1 MIDLL
6 EFIIKK
12 EQERKD
18 NADIEVM
25 SEHLWRVEIELKRD
39 MVDYW
44 NDCFND
50 LHILKPDWSS
60 LEKVKDQAMIYM
72 LIHEESTWG
81 KLERRTKNKYR
92 EMLKSISEI
101 DLTDLTVY
109 GKLSDYINIK
119 KLLIIGISLSCLGS
133 LIAFIGHNH
142 FFILIFGRLVQGV
155 GSAAFPSLIMVVVAR
170 NITRKKQGKAFG
182 FIGSIVALG
191 EGLGPSIGG
200 IIAHYI
206 HWSYL
211 LILPMITIVTI
222 PFLIKVMVP
231 GKSTKNTLDIVGI
244 VLMSISIICFMLF
257 TTNYNWTF
265 LILFTIFFVIFIKH
279 ISRVSN
285 PFINPKLGKNI
296 PFMLGLFSGGLIFS
310 IVAGFISMVPYM
322 MKTIYHVN
330 VATIGN
336 SVIFPGTMSVIVFG
350 YFGGFLV
357 DRKGSLFVFI
367 LGSLSISISFLT
379 IAFFVEFSM
388 WLTTFMFIFVMGG
401 LSFTKTVI
409 SKIVS
414 SSLSEEEVASG
425 MSLLNFTS
433 FLSEGTG
440 IAIVGGLLSLQLINR
455 KLVLEF
461 INYSSGVYS
470 NILVAMAILII
481 LCCLLTI
488 IVFKRSEKQFE

>member
-1 MIDLL
+1 MFSLY
-6 EFIIKK
+6 KK
-12 EQERKD
+12 FKGLFYSVLFWLCILSFFSVLNEMVL
-18 NADIEVM
+18 NVSLPDIAN
-25 SEHLWRVEIELKRD
+25 H
-39 MVDYW
+39 
-44 NDCFND
+44 FNTTPG
-50 LHILKPDWSS
+50 ITNW
-60 LEKVKDQAMIYM
+60 VNTAYM
-72 LIHEESTWG
+72 LTF
-81 KLERRTKNKYR
+81 
-92 EMLKSISEI
+92 SIG
-101 DLTDLTVY
+101 TAVY

-296 PFMLGLFSGGLIFS
+296 GLFSGGLIFS

>member
-1 MIDLL
+1 
-6 EFIIKK
+6 
-12 EQERKD
+12 
-18 NADIEVM
+18 
-25 SEHLWRVEIELKRD
+25 
-39 MVDYW
+39 
-44 NDCFND
+44 
-50 LHILKPDWSS
+50 
-60 LEKVKDQAMIYM
+60 
-72 LIHEESTWG
+72 
-81 KLERRTKNKYR
+81 
-92 EMLKSISEI
+92 
-101 DLTDLTVY
+101 
-109 GKLSDYINIK
+109 
-119 KLLIIGISLSCLGS
+119 
-133 LIAFIGHNH
+133 
-142 FFILIFGRLVQGV
+142 
-155 GSAAFPSLIMVVVAR
+155 
-170 NITRKKQGKAFG
+170 
-182 FIGSIVALG
+182 
-191 EGLGPSIGG
+191 
-200 IIAHYI
+200 
-206 HWSYL
+206 
-211 LILPMITIVTI
+211 
-222 PFLIKVMVP
+222 
-231 GKSTKNTLDIVGI
+231 
-244 VLMSISIICFMLF
+244 
-257 TTNYNWTF
+257 
-265 LILFTIFFVIFIKH
+265 
-279 ISRVSN
+279 
-285 PFINPKLGKNI
+285 
-296 PFMLGLFSGGLIFS
+296 
-310 IVAGFISMVPYM
+310 
-322 MKTIYHVN
+322 
-330 VATIGN
+330 
-336 SVIFPGTMSVIVFG
+336 FPGTMSVIVFG

>member
-1 MIDLL
+1 MFSLY
-6 EFIIKK
+6 KK
-12 EQERKD
+12 FKGLFYSVLFWLCILSFFSVLNEMVL
-18 NADIEVM
+18 NVSLPDIAN
-25 SEHLWRVEIELKRD
+25 H
-39 MVDYW
+39 
-44 NDCFND
+44 FNTTPG
-50 LHILKPDWSS
+50 ITNW
-60 LEKVKDQAMIYM
+60 VNTAYM
-72 LIHEESTWG
+72 LTF
-81 KLERRTKNKYR
+81 
-92 EMLKSISEI
+92 SIG
-101 DLTDLTVY
+101 TAVY

-336 SVIFPGTMSVIVFG
+336 SVIVFG